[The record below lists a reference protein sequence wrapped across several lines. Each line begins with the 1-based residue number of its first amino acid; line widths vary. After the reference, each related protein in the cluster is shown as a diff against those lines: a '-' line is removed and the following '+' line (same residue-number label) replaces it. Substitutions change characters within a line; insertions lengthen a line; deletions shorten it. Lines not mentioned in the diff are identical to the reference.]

1 MAELYEFVRCP
12 AASSGRELSSVQLAW
27 SMASTDVER
36 KQVTDDFGTT
46 KEELRE
52 VHGLDVEQYGTADHG
67 G

>member
-1 MAELYEFVRCP
+1 MADSYGFAHCS

-36 KQVTDDFGTT
+36 KQVTDDHGTT

>member
-1 MAELYEFVRCP
+1 
-12 AASSGRELSSVQLAW
+12 
-27 SMASTDVER
+27 MASTDVER